1 VARLS
6 DTIIPRAYAY
16 RPDHD
21 VSDNIK
27 ATDEYFLACREAEAL
42 LTPASA
48 GALTSFGGL
57 LQNTMGQISKPGAN
71 TMEIWGAAEI
81 ARRAM
86 LAVVRRE
93 LQLEQGVPG
102 AKP

>member
-1 VARLS
+1 MARLS

-48 GALTSFGGL
+48 GALTVSSATVN
-57 LQNTMGQISKPGAN
+57 Q
-71 TMEIWGAAEI
+71 AAMP
-81 ARRAM
+81 RA
-86 LAVVRRE
+86 LRI
-93 LQLEQGVPG
+93 
-102 AKP
+102 